1 MSILLCR
8 YFSLCGR
15 CVCLCISINNFQVLQ
30 VFKKLDTHTQRLLRN
45 VLYYIAF
52 QSVYTE
58 TNVYP
63 VHNCLLINISCI
75 QKKTQCIV
83 NENLG
88 IISYIILYVC
98 VCVCGVWREPKYP
111 ERFIYRYT
119 THTHIHTYTVKETL
133 FPPKTKVRDNISTSR
148 LVINDVKI
156 TRIILSH
163 VPRDKAGQ
171 STVQSFYDNHYSCFK
186 DII

>member
-8 YFSLCGR
+8 YCSICGR
-15 CVCLCISINNFQVLQ
+15 CVGLCISINNFQVLQ

-58 TNVYP
+58 TNVYS

-98 VCVCGVWREPKYP
+98 VCVVFEENQSTQNVSYIDIP
-111 ERFIYRYT
+111 
-119 THTHIHTYTVKETL
+119 HTHIYIH
-133 FPPKTKVRDNISTSR
+133 I
-148 LVINDVKI
+148 
-156 TRIILSH
+156 
-163 VPRDKAGQ
+163 Q
-171 STVQSFYDNHYSCFK
+171 
-186 DII
+186 